1 MIATSATTQIWQNKA
16 LRPPGHRQG
25 RHGFSAGLQIRDD
38 RRELHLRARRSRK
51 CTSVAAKVIMNT
63 STSVIR
69 ALMAYIECMD
79 HVQRHSTAVS
89 NRATSSAIPRDAFG
103 IALQTDCS
111 LSQFSEPSW
120 VVLNP
125 LIMQHNNICQ
135 LQATRSQ
142 HKQ

>member
-1 MIATSATTQIWQNKA
+1 MIATSAATQFGKTKPCA
-16 LRPPGHRQG
+16 HPATARDAT
-25 RHGFSAGLQIRDD
+25 GFPRVCRSAMSV
-38 RRELHLRARRSRK
+38 ELHLRARRSRK
-51 CTSVAAKVIMNT
+51 CTSVAAKLIMNT

-69 ALMAYIECMD
+69 ALMVCIECMD

-89 NRATSSAIPRDAFG
+89 DRATISAIPRDACG

-142 HKQ
+142 HK

>member
-1 MIATSATTQIWQNKA
+1 MDDRHFSYNTNLAKQSPAPTVRDAT
-16 LRPPGHRQG
+16 
-25 RHGFSAGLQIRDD
+25 GLQISDD
-38 RRELHLRARRSRK
+38 RRASSSRARRSRK

-69 ALMAYIECMD
+69 ALMACIECMD

-111 LSQFSEPSW
+111 LS
-120 VVLNP
+120 
-125 LIMQHNNICQ
+125 
-135 LQATRSQ
+135 
-142 HKQ
+142 